1 MLALLSLLVVAL
13 GPETCLMTQSKCDLQ
28 SPGDPPTKPHSFW
41 HFGRDVLFNHLF
53 KSYEADKDKLNNS
66 CRLSLCPLSCKFKSC
81 KFKLLPSEMR
91 ADEWRRRA

>member
-1 MLALLSLLVVAL
+1 MLSLLSLLVVAL

-28 SPGDPPTKPHSFW
+28 SPGDPPIKPHSFW

-66 CRLSLCPLSCKFKSC
+66 CKLSLCPC

-91 ADEWRRRA
+91 AEEWRRRA